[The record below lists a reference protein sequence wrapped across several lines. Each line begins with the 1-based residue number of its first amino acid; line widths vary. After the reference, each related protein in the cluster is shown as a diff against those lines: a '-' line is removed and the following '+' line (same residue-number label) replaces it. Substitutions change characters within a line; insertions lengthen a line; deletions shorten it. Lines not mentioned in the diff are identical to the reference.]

1 MYINELEDELLE
13 LAEYKPK
20 AVISTLLGF
29 LTEDI
34 YWLKSNLTESHK
46 EMISKLYNGVKQ

>member
-20 AVISTLLGF
+20 IVITTLLEF